1 MAFINAQ
8 PDALSGVYA
17 ESLLDL
23 AISDGGKARA
33 ESVLG
38 QIEDV
43 LEMARADASLAD
55 ILSSRVVSS
64 RDREAFLKK
73 VFTGRVDDLLL
84 RFLLILNR
92 KTRLA
97 HLPQI
102 AAALD
107 QMVQQKFGRVEVD
120 VFTADPLSPDDVR
133 GVRERLST
141 ALQKEVIVHPYTDHQ
156 MIGGVKFRIGDQLID
171 ASISTRLRRMRDQLN
186 TRGLSNLRGHMD
198 RVVDE

>member
-1 MAFINAQ
+1 MPFINAQ
-8 PDALSGVYA
+8 PDALAGVYA
-17 ESLLDL
+17 ASLLDL
-23 AISDGGKARA
+23 ALADGGQARA
-33 ESVLG
+33 ESILG

-43 LEMARADASLAD
+43 LEMARADASLGEV
-55 ILSSRVVSS
+55 LSSRVVSGK
-64 RDREAFLKK
+64 DREVFLKK

-92 KTRLA
+92 KERLA

-107 QMVQQKFGRVEVD
+107 QIVQQKFGRVEVD

-133 GVRERLST
+133 GVRERLSA
-141 ALQKEVIVHPYTDHQ
+141 ALQKEVIVHPYTDQQ

-171 ASISTRLRRMRDQLN
+171 ASISTRLRRLRDQLN
-186 TRGLSNLRGHMD
+186 NRGLSNLRGSMD
-198 RVVDE
+198 RVIDE